1 MVFILMSIITI
12 VIWYAIAYWAER
24 KNLCTI
30 RDFICPLYRQY
41 DGDFS
46 AFFWIY
52 IPIANYMISILLAIC
67 MVGLWLHD
75 NIHIKKYIDKVL
87 NYKIVKHRE

>member
-12 VIWYAIAYWAER
+12 VIWYAIAYWVER
-24 KNLCTI
+24 KNLCTV

-41 DGDFS
+41 NGDFS

-52 IPIANYMISILLAIC
+52 IPIANYMISIVLVLLIIC
-67 MVGLWLHD
+67 VWLHD
-75 NIHIKKYIDKVL
+75 NIHIKKYIDRVL
-87 NYKIVKHRE
+87 DYKIIKRGK